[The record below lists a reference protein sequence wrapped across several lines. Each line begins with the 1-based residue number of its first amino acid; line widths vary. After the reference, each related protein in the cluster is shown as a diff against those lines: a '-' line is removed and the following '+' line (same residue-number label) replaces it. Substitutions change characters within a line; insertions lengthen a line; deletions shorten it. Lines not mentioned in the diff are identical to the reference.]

1 MSKQIINVIKERR
14 SVRKFTEDP
23 IEKDILEEI
32 ILAGRYAPSAR
43 NIQPWRF
50 IVITN
55 PSFIQELSVQIKN
68 EMKKVLKTRFLKKFS
83 YPELKDE
90 EMLKFLYAV
99 AISPKDI
106 IFFDAP
112 VLVFIVCENGM
123 FIDESC
129 ACCAENMML
138 AAHTL
143 GIGSCWIG
151 FASMLG
157 LNKEMLEKIGVP
169 PNHHISAAL
178 IFGHPA
184 DTNNRPP
191 MRKVHA
197 DVIKWIS

>member
-1 MSKQIINVIKERR
+1 LSQEIINAIKERR
-14 SVRKFTEDP
+14 SVRKFTDEP
-23 IEKDILEEI
+23 IDKQILEEI

-50 IVITN
+50 IVITK
-55 PSFIQELSVQIKN
+55 PSFIQEISLQIKN

-99 AISPKDI
+99 AMSPKDI

-112 VLVFIVCENGM
+112 SLVFIVCENGM
-123 FIDESC
+123 FFDESC
-129 ACCAENMML
+129 ACCAENMMI
-138 AAHTL
+138 AAHAL
-143 GIGSCWIG
+143 GVGSCWIG

-169 PNHHISAAL
+169 QNHHISAAL
-178 IFGHPA
+178 IFGHPVEA
-184 DTNNRPP
+184 NARPP

-197 DVIKWIS
+197 DVIQWIS